1 MLIKTEEEIK
11 IAIDWFRANE
21 TIVNPDKFEAIVV
34 KRNNQFLDSYLLNI
48 MNGNIN
54 SEASVKLLGID
65 IDNKLIPLGD
75 SEFPK
80 HRIPKREF
88 SLEKSL
94 FFNEKKKYKNKRS

>member
-65 IDNKLIPLGD
+65 IDNKLIPLGIPN
-75 SEFPK
+75 SQNTEFPK
-80 HRIPKREF
+80 GNSP
-88 SLEKSL
+88 
-94 FFNEKKKYKNKRS
+94 